1 MANGSYGGAP
11 EEWTT
16 EAFLDH
22 FLRIHWQMPERRFA
36 FVLGAG
42 ASVTSGIPAGGQ
54 LVDGWLDELK
64 LRDPNSKD
72 QSVEHWAKNGLGMD
86 DFEFKRRAEFY
97 PEIYE
102 RRFGDDLEEG
112 YAYLE
117 EVMKGAQPGL
127 VYCFIKIYPF
137 KTRPL
142 TARTSSSGEP
152 PARR

>member
-1 MANGSYGGAP
+1 MANGSYRSGP

-22 FLRIHWQMPERRFA
+22 FLRVHRQMLERHFVFA
-36 FVLGAG
+36 LGAG
-42 ASVTSGIPAGGQ
+42 ASVTSGIPTGGQ
-54 LVDGWLDELK
+54 LVDRWLAELK
-64 LRDPNSKD
+64 LRDSNGKD
-72 QSVEHWAKNGLGMD
+72 QSVEDWANNGLGID

-97 PEIYE
+97 PRIYE

-127 VYCFIKIYPF
+127 GACPSIQNPAGSTTIYCSFEKC
-137 KTRPL
+137 
-142 TARTSSSGEP
+142 
-152 PARR
+152 